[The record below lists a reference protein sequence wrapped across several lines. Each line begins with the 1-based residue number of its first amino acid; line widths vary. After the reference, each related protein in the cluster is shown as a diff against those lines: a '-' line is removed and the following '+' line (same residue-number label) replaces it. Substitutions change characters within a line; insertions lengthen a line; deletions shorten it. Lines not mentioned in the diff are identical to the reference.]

1 MATDE
6 REQARR
12 VLGFALDV
20 AMQMFQQGIET
31 AVIVRTVRG
40 LALAGGVEDLR
51 ISVGVRAIHLQYC
64 PGRGEEPLVLFGSV
78 QANDAR
84 DIGRMGDLEALA
96 VRAGAGAVSPADAE
110 RDAEILARSGPTWP
124 WYVSLLG
131 GCLLA
136 AMICLQA
143 NGTVLAAM
151 VSAGLFV
158 FANRVGWA
166 LSTVGIAEFFQVAA
180 KASTVLAVA
189 ISLLSL
195 GLLTGHEAASLSAAN
210 LVLLLPILS
219 LVSLVED
226 AVGDFHLMAAARIVT
241 VLLLTG
247 AIATGV
253 MVVVSVAND
262 LDILG
267 EASRVS
273 LAALPLALVPVTAL
287 VGSLGNAI
295 LMGTPA
301 RWWLLACGAGLV
313 TSLVNWAERSVLG
326 LSMPVAIFLATT
338 VLGLLAGAAA
348 RILQVPTAV
357 VTIPGLTGA
366 VLPGPAMYL
375 SLSQVFARVPGAWDA
390 VAEAI
395 VSTAAIGVGV
405 VLGLQFAA
413 LRRPGAVLLGEPR
426 REQVG
431 PGAWEKGGERRGF
444 R

>member
-1 MATDE
+1 MAEEE
-6 REQARR
+6 RARARR
-12 VLGFALDV
+12 VLSFALDV
-20 AMQMFQQGIET
+20 AMQMFKQGIET
-31 AVIVRTVRG
+31 AVVVRTVR
-40 LALAGGVEDLR
+40 ALARAGGIEELR

-64 PGRGEEPLVLFGSV
+64 PGGDGAAAEPVVLFGSV
-78 QANDAR
+78 RANDAR
-84 DIGRMGDLEALA
+84 DIGRIGELEALA
-96 VRAGAGAVSPADAE
+96 VRAGTGAISPVDAE
-110 RDAEILARSGPTWP
+110 REAGILSKAGPTWP
-124 WYVSLLG
+124 WYVSVPG
-131 GCLLA
+131 GSLLA

-143 NGTVLAAM
+143 NGTVLAAL

-180 KASTVLAVA
+180 KASTVLVVA

-267 EASRVS
+267 EASRVQ

-295 LMGTPA
+295 LMGTPV
-301 RWWLLACGAGLV
+301 RWWAVACGAGVV
-313 TSLVNWAERSVLG
+313 TSLVNWAGRTVLG
-326 LSMPVAIFLATT
+326 LSAPVSIFLATT

-348 RILQVPTAV
+348 RMLAVPTAA

-375 SLSQVFARVPGAWDA
+375 SLSQVFARVPGSWDA
-390 VAEAI
+390 VAEALL
-395 VSTAAIGVGV
+395 STAAIGVGV
-405 VLGLQFAA
+405 VLGLQLAA
-413 LRRPGAVLLGEPR
+413 LRRPAAAVTEVPL
-426 REQVG
+426 
-431 PGAWEKGGERRGF
+431 A
-444 R
+444 

>member
-1 MATDE
+1 E
-6 REQARR
+6 
-12 VLGFALDV
+12 
-20 AMQMFQQGIET
+20 
-31 AVIVRTVRG
+31 
-40 LALAGGVEDLR
+40 
-51 ISVGVRAIHLQYC
+51 
-64 PGRGEEPLVLFGSV
+64 
-78 QANDAR
+78 
-84 DIGRMGDLEALA
+84 
-96 VRAGAGAVSPADAE
+96 AE
-110 RDAEILARSGPTWP
+110 RDAGILAQAGPTWP

-143 NGTVLAAM
+143 NGTVLAAV

-158 FANRVGWA
+158 FANRVGWV

-180 KASTVLAVA
+180 KASTVLVVA

-195 GLLTGHEAASLSAAN
+195 GVLTGHEAASLAAAN

-287 VGSLGNAI
+287 AGSLGNAI

-313 TSLVNWAERSVLG
+313 TSLVNWTGRSVLG
-326 LSMPVAIFLATT
+326 LSAPVSIFLATT
-338 VLGLLAGAAA
+338 VLGILAGAAT

-375 SLSQVFARVPGAWDA
+375 SLSQVFARVPGSWDA

-405 VLGLQFAA
+405 VLGLQLATQ
-413 LRRPGAVLLGEPR
+413 RRPVARSP
-426 REQVG
+426 
-431 PGAWEKGGERRGF
+431 GERRQEGVDLGI
-444 R
+444 

>member
-1 MATDE
+1 MSEEE
-6 REQARR
+6 RARARR
-12 VLGFALDV
+12 VLAFALDV
-20 AMQMFQQGIET
+20 AMQMFRQGIET
-31 AVIVRTVRG
+31 AVVVRTIRR
-40 LALAGGVEDLR
+40 LANAGGIDDPR
-51 ISVGVRAIHLQYC
+51 ISVGVRTVHLQYC
-64 PGRGEEPLVLFGSV
+64 PSGGGEPVVLLGSV
-78 QANDAR
+78 EANDSR

-96 VRAGAGAVSPADAE
+96 VRAGTGAISPGEAE
-110 RDAEILARSGPTWP
+110 RAIGELAEAGPTWP

-143 NGTVLAAM
+143 NGTLLAAV
-151 VSAGLFV
+151 VSAALFV
-158 FANRVGWA
+158 LANRVGWA
-166 LSTVGIAEFFQVAA
+166 LGTIGIAEFFQVAA
-180 KASTVLAVA
+180 KASTVLVAA

-195 GLLTGHEAASLSAAN
+195 GLLDGHEAASLSAAN

-226 AVGDFHLMAAARIVT
+226 AVGDFHLMAAARMVT

-247 AIATGV
+247 AIVTGV

-267 EASRVS
+267 EAGRVH
-273 LAALPLALVPVTAL
+273 LATLPLALVPATAL

-301 RWWLLACGAGLV
+301 RWWLLACGAGVV
-313 TSLVNWAERSVLG
+313 TSLVNWAGHSILG
-326 LSMPVAIFLATT
+326 LATPLSIFLATT
-338 VLGLLAGAAA
+338 VLGALAGAAA
-348 RILQVPTAV
+348 RTLRVPTSV

-366 VLPGPAMYL
+366 VLPGPALYL
-375 SLSQVFARVPGAWDA
+375 SLSQVFARVPGAWTA

-405 VLGLQFAA
+405 VLGLQLAA
-413 LRRPGAVLLGEPR
+413 LHRAGRRALGAR
-426 REQVG
+426 
-431 PGAWEKGGERRGF
+431 
-444 R
+444 

>member
-1 MATDE
+1 MAEDE
-6 REQARR
+6 RERARR
-12 VLGFALDV
+12 VLSFALDV
-20 AMQMFQQGIET
+20 AMQMFRQGIET
-31 AVIVRTVRG
+31 AVVVRTVRG
-40 LALAGGVEDLR
+40 LASAGGVDDLR

-64 PGRGEEPLVLFGSV
+64 PGGGEEPLVLFGSV
-78 QANDAR
+78 RANDAR

-96 VRAGAGAVSPADAE
+96 VRAGAGAISPADAE
-110 RDAEILARSGPTWP
+110 RDAGILAQAGPTWP

-143 NGTVLAAM
+143 NGTLLAAV

-158 FANRVGWA
+158 FANRVGWV

-195 GLLTGHEAASLSAAN
+195 GVLTGHEAASLSAAN

-253 MVVVSVAND
+253 MVVVSVANG

-267 EASRVS
+267 AASRVQ

-295 LMGTPA
+295 LMGTPV
-301 RWWLLACGAGLV
+301 RWWLLACGAGVV
-313 TSLVNWAERSVLG
+313 TSLVNWMGQSALG
-326 LSMPVAIFLATT
+326 LAAPVSIFLATT
-338 VLGLLAGAAA
+338 VLGALAGAAA
-348 RILQVPTAV
+348 RTLKVPTAV
-357 VTIPGLTGA
+357 VAIPGLTGA
-366 VLPGPAMYL
+366 VLPGPALYL
-375 SLSQVFARVPGAWDA
+375 SLSQVFARVPGSWDA
-390 VAEAI
+390 VAEAT

-405 VLGLQFAA
+405 VLGLQLAG
-413 LRRPGAVLLGEPR
+413 LRRPAAAL
-426 REQVG
+426 
-431 PGAWEKGGERRGF
+431 PGTPLA
-444 R
+444 

>member
-1 MATDE
+1 MSEDE
-6 REQARR
+6 RARARR
-12 VLGFALDV
+12 VLAFALDV
-20 AMQMFQQGIET
+20 AMQMFRQGIET
-31 AVIVRTVRG
+31 AVVVRTVRR
-40 LALAGGVEDLR
+40 LASAGGIEDPR

-64 PGRGEEPLVLFGSV
+64 PSGGGEPVVLLGSIE
-78 QANDAR
+78 ANDTR

-96 VRAGAGAVSPADAE
+96 VRAGIGAISPDEAE
-110 RDAEILARSGPTWP
+110 RAVRKLAAAGPTWP
-124 WYVSLLG
+124 WYISLLG

-143 NGTVLAAM
+143 NGTVLAA
-151 VSAGLFV
+151 VVAAALFV
-158 FANRVGWA
+158 LANRVGWA
-166 LSTVGIAEFFQVAA
+166 LGTIGIAEFFQVAA
-180 KASTVLAVA
+180 KASTVLVTA

-195 GLLTGHEAASLSAAN
+195 GLLDGHEAASLSAAN

-226 AVGDFHLMAAARIVT
+226 AVGDYHLMAAARMVT

-247 AIATGV
+247 AIVTGV

-267 EASRVS
+267 EAGRVQ
-273 LAALPLALVPVTAL
+273 LAALPLALVPLTAL

-295 LMGTPA
+295 LMGTPV
-301 RWWLLACGAGLV
+301 RWWPLACGAGVV
-313 TSLVNWAERSVLG
+313 TSLVNRAGHSILG
-326 LSMPVAIFLATT
+326 LAAPLSIFLATT
-338 VLGLLAGAAA
+338 VLGVLAGAAA
-348 RILQVPTAV
+348 RTLKVPTAV

-375 SLSQVFARVPGAWDA
+375 SLSQVFAQVPGSWTA

-405 VLGLQFAA
+405 VLGLQLAA
-413 LRRPGAVLLGEPR
+413 LHRTASRTPELN
-426 REQVG
+426 
-431 PGAWEKGGERRGF
+431 
-444 R
+444 